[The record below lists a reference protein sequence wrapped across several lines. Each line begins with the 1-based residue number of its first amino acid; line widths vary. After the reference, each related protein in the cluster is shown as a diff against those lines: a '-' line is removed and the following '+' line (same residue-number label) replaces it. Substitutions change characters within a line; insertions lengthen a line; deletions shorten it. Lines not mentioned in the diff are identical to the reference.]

1 MAVEKWRPRLTV
13 WETAVSGTL
22 APVGNVLAV
31 DVGGSKMAAALVDG
45 GGVILRRAQTA
56 TPSTNDP
63 ELVRDALYA
72 AVSTVVEGGRTAD
85 TVTAIGVGS
94 AGPVDVEAGT
104 VSPVNIPAWRGYP
117 ILDALRELLPG
128 RAAALAGDGHCMA
141 LGEHLFGGG
150 PPSRALLGMVVST
163 GVGGGF
169 VLDGRILAGPTG
181 NAGHIGHIVVDFDGP
196 PCPCGSRGCVEV
208 LASGPNMVRWAA
220 ERGCRAADGRQL
232 AALARAGDPV
242 AIAAYRRAAT
252 AVAAGIVSATAL
264 VDLDDVVVGGGVA
277 GAGDVLFV
285 PLRAALADLAGLDF
299 VRRVRVRP
307 STLGATAGLLG
318 AAGLVLPEPVPV

>member
-1 MAVEKWRPRLTV
+1 
-13 WETAVSGTL
+13 
-22 APVGNVLAV
+22 
-31 DVGGSKMAAALVDG
+31 MAAALVDRRG
-45 GGVILRRAQTA
+45 TVLRRAQEPTPA
-56 TPSTNDP
+56 TDDP
-63 ELVRDALYA
+63 LRVRDAMFI
-72 AVSTVVEGGRTAD
+72 AVSRVVDD
-85 TVTAIGVGS
+85 TVDAIGVGS
-94 AGPVDVEAGT
+94 AGPVDIEAGT
-104 VSPVNIPAWRGYP
+104 VSPVNIPAWRGFP
-117 ILDALRELLPG
+117 VLAELQSLLPG
-128 RAAALAGDGHCMA
+128 RPAALAGDGHCMA
-141 LGEHLFGGG
+141 LGEYRFGGG

-208 LASGPNMVRWAA
+208 LASGPNIVRWAA
-220 ERGCRAADGRQL
+220 ARGCTATDGVSL

-242 AIAAYRRAAT
+242 AVAAYRRSAT

-277 GAGDVLFV
+277 LAGEVLFG
-285 PLRAALADLAGLDF
+285 PLRAALEELAGLAF

-307 STLGATAGLLG
+307 SSLGATAGLLG
-318 AAGLVLPEPVPV
+318 AAGLVLPEPALT